1 MPKVPA
7 HIERGGDIGV
17 NLASFARHLRASNV
31 SPRTVEAY
39 SEAVRQLGAFLSD
52 RGMPTQV
59 ANVRREH
66 VEAFIESL
74 LARWK
79 PATAHN
85 RYRGCQAFFRWL
97 LEEGEVRESPMTRM
111 KPPRVPESTPAVLR
125 EADLSRLLSACERGQ
140 SFEDRRDAAILRVF
154 IDTGTRLAEVAGL
167 RYETA
172 NDAENDV
179 GLDQGVLRV
188 IGKGRRV
195 RLVSIGNKTVR
206 AIDRYL
212 RVRARHVDAAS
223 PWLWLSR
230 KGRFTESGIGQ
241 MVHQRGVEAGLGDH
255 VHPHQ
260 LRHSFA
266 HSWLANG
273 GNEGDLM
280 RLAGWRS
287 RSMLERYAAS
297 TGAERALTAHKRLS
311 PGDRI

>member
-1 MPKVPA
+1 MRKAPT
-7 HIERGGDIGV
+7 HIEAAGDIGV

-39 SEAVRQLGAFLSD
+39 SEAVRQLAAYLATE
-52 RGMPTQV
+52 GMPTLV
-59 ANVRREH
+59 AHVRREH
-66 VEAFIESL
+66 IEAFIEAL

-97 LEEGEVRESPMTRM
+97 VEEGELRESPMIRM
-111 KPPRVPESTPAVLR
+111 KPPRVPESIPPVLR
-125 EADLSRLLSACERGQ
+125 DIDLKRLLTAAERGQ

-154 IDTGTRLAEVAGL
+154 MDSGARLAEVAGL
-167 RYETA
+167 RYDD
-172 NDAENDV
+172 NDDEVNDV
-179 GLDQGVLRV
+179 GLDEGVLRV
-188 IGKGRRV
+188 VGKGRRPRRV
-195 RLVSIGNKTVR
+195 AVGSKTVR
-206 AIDRYL
+206 AIDRYI
-212 RVRARHVDAAS
+212 RMRASHTDAKL

-241 MVHQRGVEAGLGDH
+241 MVHQRGVDAGLGDH

-266 HSWLANG
+266 HAWLASG
-273 GNEGDLM
+273 GSEGDLM

-297 TGAERALTAHKRLS
+297 TGSERALSAHRKLS
-311 PGDRI
+311 PGDRL